1 MTTETGINI
10 HISRELEG
18 LITPLSEEE
27 FAQLKSSLLSQG
39 CRNPLMVW
47 ENKGKTILVDGYHR
61 FKICKKNQ
69 IPYEIRIMSFSGMDE
84 AKEWMINN
92 QLGRRN
98 LNPLQLI
105 YFRGM
110 MYLSSKKDK
119 GGFDNVLSKGQINQ
133 TTAESLAHKFK
144 ASPSTIKRDAQFAI
158 GLSGI
163 GRSNPE
169 LKKNILIGKLKINK
183 SDINMLS
190 LAKKD
195 FSVSNEVDI
204 KDLAAHIRRS
214 QLKEVEEDLAEINQK
229 RVEKAQE
236 ILREK
241 EPIFLNREDRIKTI
255 KGKIISAINDAVKN
269 KNLEAIGKIKE
280 LIDKLEMA
288 IFQE

>member
-1 MTTETGINI
+1 MDI

-18 LITPLSEEE
+18 LITPLSDEE
-27 FAQLKSSLLSQG
+27 FAQLESSLLSQG
-39 CRNPLMVW
+39 CIDPLTVW
-47 ENKGKTILVDGYHR
+47 QNNGKTILVDGHHR
-61 FKICKKNQ
+61 FKICKKSQ
-69 IPYEIRIMSFSGMDE
+69 IPYEIRNLSFGDKDE

-98 LNPLQLI
+98 LNPLQLS

-110 MYLSSKKDK
+110 KYLSSKKDK
-119 GGFDNVLSKGQINQ
+119 GGYNNVLSKGEINQ
-133 TTAESLAHKFK
+133 TTAESLANKFK

-163 GRSNPE
+163 GRSNTQ
-169 LKKNILIGKLKINK
+169 LKKEVLIGKAKIKK
-183 SDINMLS
+183 SDIIMLS

-195 FSVSNEVDI
+195 FYVSNEVDI

-214 QLKEVEEDLAEINQK
+214 QLNEVEKDLAELSQQK
-229 RVEKAQE
+229 RVESAQE

-241 EPIFLNREDRIKTI
+241 EPLFLDREDRINTI

-280 LIDKLEMA
+280 LIDKLEWA

>member
-1 MTTETGINI
+1 MDI

-27 FAQLKSSLLSQG
+27 FAVLESSLLSQG
-39 CRNPLMVW
+39 CIDPLTVW
-47 ENKGKTILVDGYHR
+47 QNNGKTILVDGHHR

-69 IPYEIRIMSFSGMDE
+69 IPYEIRNMSFGDKDE

-98 LNPLQLI
+98 LNPLQLS

-110 MYLSSKKDK
+110 KYLSSKKDM
-119 GGFDNVLSKGQINQ
+119 GGYVSVLSKGHINQ
-133 TTAESLAHKFK
+133 TTAESLANKFK

-163 GRSNPE
+163 GRSNTQ
-169 LKKNILIGKLKINK
+169 LKKEVLIGKAKIKK
-183 SDINMLS
+183 SDIIMLS

-204 KDLAAHIRRS
+204 KDLAAHIRQS
-214 QLKEVEEDLAEINQK
+214 QLNEVEKDVSELSQQK
-229 RVEKAQE
+229 RVASARE

-241 EPIFLNREDRIKTI
+241 EPLFLDRDDRINTI
-255 KGKIISAINDAVKN
+255 KGKIISAINDAVRN
-269 KNLEAIGKIKE
+269 KNLEAIGKIKK
-280 LIDKLEMA
+280 LIDKLEWA